1 MKTTPCMSRIP
12 DQQWDLWN
20 IIAIS
25 HALQLGLKLATMHF
39 PGRIGS
45 CEYYEAETRISRSP
59 FIFVFAVE
67 DDLKILVVV

>member
-1 MKTTPCMSRIP
+1 MKTPPRMSPIP

-45 CEYYEAETRISRSP
+45 CEYYEVETRISRSP

>member
-1 MKTTPCMSRIP
+1 MNPIP

-39 PGRIGS
+39 PDHIGS
-45 CEYYEAETRISRSP
+45 CEYYEAEP
-59 FIFVFAVE
+59 FT
-67 DDLKILVVV
+67 L